1 MLGFFPCNATLGN
14 LITLYHHVFTL
25 IRLFGKKEQRKFAAK
40 KETCAHVC
48 HCSSRVHQ
56 SVCSTKL
63 LVIHMW
69 KPWEVRGVWVLAG
82 TGTESHDK
90 FRKTLL
96 GNLAFQRFQGRW
108 MYIDWWWM
116 MYHLGYCPRV
126 VLVVLIILF
135 LFLVLLFVLLFCCLF
150 FFFFLLLLAFTLTLT
165 FLLVQGVWCFN
176 DYWVQVVFGKLCD
189 RRALWIIDCCC
200 LDNIFFILVCQGCL
214 LWLFF
219 LGAWQFAAFLRI
231 KITSA
236 CSWSTWR
243 KSAHSSGWLSSSIV
257 IPWHDKMWWPG
268 S

>member
-116 MYHLGYCPRV
+116 MYHLGLLSSCCSYCSYY
-126 VLVVLIILF
+126 IILVF
-135 LFLVLLFVLLFCCLF
+135 SIVVCLA
-150 FFFFLLLLAFTLTLT
+150 FLLL
-165 FLLVQGVWCFN
+165 
-176 DYWVQVVFGKLCD
+176 
-189 RRALWIIDCCC
+189 
-200 LDNIFFILVCQGCL
+200 IL
-214 LWLFF
+214 LFF
-219 LGAWQFAAFLRI
+219 LAV
-231 KITSA
+231 A
-236 CSWSTWR
+236 CLHLDLNVLVSTR
-243 KSAHSSGWLSSSIV
+243 CL
-257 IPWHDKMWWPG
+257 MF
-268 S
+268 